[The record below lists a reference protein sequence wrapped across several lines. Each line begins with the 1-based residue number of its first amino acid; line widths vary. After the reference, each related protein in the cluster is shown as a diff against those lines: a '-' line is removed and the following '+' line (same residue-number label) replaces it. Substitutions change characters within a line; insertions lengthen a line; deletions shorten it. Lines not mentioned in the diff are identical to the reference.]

1 MKTLNRIGAGL
12 LILFLAG
19 CQTVNQPTQ
28 QTATETSAT
37 TAPEVT
43 ATIVVGLSLDS
54 FKGATFMAPQLQ
66 KEVQLSDGKFESGS
80 GADYELVQLL
90 DQAAFGDLN
99 GDGNED
105 AALLLAENS
114 GGSGVFVF
122 LIAMVNNGDSFVQ
135 STPMLVDDRPLIN
148 SISIENGKVK
158 LDANIHGVGDVMTS
172 PSMSVLEEY
181 QLTQNQLTLTGLNSK
196 INGVERSIT
205 IESPMDGTEVS
216 GSIQVKGSMP
226 IGPFENNLAYR
237 FYDQAGN
244 LLFEGPFSVQSD
256 GVGGAATFD
265 NSVTLPDGMTGKNL
279 IFVLTELSMADGSYL
294 CLASV
299 NVVVK

>member
-1 MKTLNRIGAGL
+1 
-12 LILFLAG
+12 
-19 CQTVNQPTQ
+19 
-28 QTATETSAT
+28 
-37 TAPEVT
+37 
-43 ATIVVGLSLDS
+43 
-54 FKGATFMAPQLQ
+54 
-66 KEVQLSDGKFESGS
+66 
-80 GADYELVQLL
+80 
-90 DQAAFGDLN
+90 
-99 GDGNED
+99 
-105 AALLLAENS
+105 
-114 GGSGVFVF
+114 
-122 LIAMVNNGDSFVQ
+122 
-135 STPMLVDDRPLIN
+135 MLVDDRPLIN

-237 FYDQAGN
+237 FYDQAGK

-265 NSVTLPDGMTGKNL
+265 NSVTLPVGMTGKNL